1 MPNHFMNS
9 AYPGKTIGQLSM
21 PNIHGLQ
28 KATSSDVGSQENSSH
43 NIENS
48 MRKTLINQLG
58 IISGQG
64 YSLKK
69 KT

>member
-1 MPNHFMNS
+1 MNS

-21 PNIHGLQ
+21 PNIQGLQ
-28 KATSSDVGSQENSSH
+28 KAAQSDTGSQENSSH

-48 MRKTLINQLG
+48 MRKTQTNQLG